1 MGIIALNNL
10 FEYIT
15 SSLSE
20 TELEWLA
27 NELSMVASKSKRKL
41 EPYTFDEIN
50 TRINESEQQIAS
62 GECSATAD
70 VFRRLYSKYNM
81 EGTEHFQEDMAV

>member
-27 NELSMVASKSKRKL
+27 GGVS
-41 EPYTFDEIN
+41 
-50 TRINESEQQIAS
+50 
-62 GECSATAD
+62 
-70 VFRRLYSKYNM
+70 
-81 EGTEHFQEDMAV
+81 